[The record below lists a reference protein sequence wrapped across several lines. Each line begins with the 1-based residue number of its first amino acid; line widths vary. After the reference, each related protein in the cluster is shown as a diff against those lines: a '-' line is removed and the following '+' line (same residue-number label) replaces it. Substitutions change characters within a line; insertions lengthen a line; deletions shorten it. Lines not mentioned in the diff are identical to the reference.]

1 MSVLELHRKVKIVR
15 RYQHILNVLVT
26 NGFGFALETL
36 GLTEYISTGKRLVGL
51 ETRPQREREPLPVKL
66 RHVMEELGPT
76 FVKMGQILSMRPD
89 LLPPTFLKEFRK
101 LQDQTAEVPYEEIEA
116 IIIDELGEAPQN
128 LFKEFNRTPRASA
141 SISQVYDAVLPDGR
155 KAVIKVQRPE
165 IKKVVEADIDIL
177 NHLAGILERRIP
189 ESRIY
194 QPVKIVEE
202 FARTIRRE
210 LDFTIEGRN
219 TEIIAKT
226 LNNRDRIDVPTIYW
240 NFTTERVLTIEW
252 IDGINFTN
260 LEKIK
265 QEADDP
271 SELAR
276 EIAESILTQ
285 ALVNGTFHGDLH
297 GGNIIFTPDKRVV
310 FVDFGMVG
318 RLESTTRDELARL
331 LLAVMNKDTES
342 IISSLLSLGV
352 ADQEIDQRALERDV
366 TEFLDFFIDRPL
378 KEISLAKAFNEMV
391 HTCSR
396 HNLRTPPDLYML
408 GRTLM
413 ALEGLSRQL
422 DDDFHVVEV
431 IQPLAKQIITTLYS
445 PRRVAKRAVRTIMEL
460 ANLIMAIP
468 RRLSTVLSKAERGE
482 LKIEFE
488 HLGLEKLVNILDRA
502 SNRMSVSLIVAALI
516 ISSSVII
523 HAQRGPL
530 VFGFPVLGI
539 IGFTIAGLL
548 GFLLVFSV
556 IRSGRL

>member
-1 MSVLELHRKVKIVR
+1 
-15 RYQHILNVLVT
+15 
-26 NGFGFALETL
+26 
-36 GLTEYISTGKRLVGL
+36 
-51 ETRPQREREPLPVKL
+51 
-66 RHVMEELGPT
+66 
-76 FVKMGQILSMRPD
+76 MRPD

-101 LQDQTAEVPYEEIEA
+101 LQDQTAEVPYEEIEE
-116 IIIDELGEAPQN
+116 IIIDELGESPQN
-128 LFKEFNRTPRASA
+128 LFKEFNRTPRGSA
-141 SISQVYDAVLPDGR
+141 SISQVYDCVLPDGR

-177 NHLAGILERRIP
+177 NHLASILERRIP

-219 TEIIAKT
+219 TEIIAKA
-226 LNNRDRIDVPTIYW
+226 LDNRDRIDVPIIYW
-240 NFTTERVLTIEW
+240 DFTTDRVLTIEW

-265 QEADDP
+265 QEADDAA
-271 SELAR
+271 ELAR

-366 TEFLDFFIDRPL
+366 TEFLDFYIDRPL

-422 DDDFHVVEV
+422 DEDFHVVEV

-488 HLGLEKLVNILDRA
+488 HLGLEKLVSILDRA
-502 SNRMSVSLIVAALI
+502 SNRLSVSMIVAALI

-530 VFGFPVLGI
+530 VLGFPVLGI
-539 IGFTIAGLL
+539 IGFIIAGLL